1 MVVGDNFVV
10 FEGSQF
16 LTSTQID
23 FKRDH
28 FISSNAK
35 SEYTTGD
42 KHARSVQRLKD
53 RGVFIWDMWQFLQTA
68 TSIDVLFYL
77 IYSVESVLSTT

>member
-10 FEGSQF
+10 LEGSQF

-42 KHARSVQRLKD
+42 EHVRSVQRLKD
-53 RGVFIWDMWQFLQTA
+53 RGVFI
-68 TSIDVLFYL
+68 
-77 IYSVESVLSTT
+77 